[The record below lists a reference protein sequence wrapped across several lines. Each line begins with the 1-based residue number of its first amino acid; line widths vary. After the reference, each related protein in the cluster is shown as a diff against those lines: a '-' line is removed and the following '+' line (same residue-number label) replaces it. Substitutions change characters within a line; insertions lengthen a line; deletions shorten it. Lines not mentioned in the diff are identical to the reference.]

1 MNVLA
6 FVLAPVAVAVVLFV
20 SGWAKVGDVTGT
32 RLAFV
37 AMKVPAALTRPSVVR
52 ALPFAELLL
61 GCALLLTWGWV
72 LAVAAAATT
81 LLFLVYAALVARV
94 LRAGDD
100 VECHCFGTL
109 GDDRVTSVTLARN
122 LVLVLLAALAT
133 GFGAS
138 GSGVVPAIG
147 DFQGSDWWWPVMTA
161 LVVLTALLIFRPGG
175 AADEPT
181 VDDEEMEDYLR
192 QPVPIGF
199 LESEDGRRVQLRD
212 LATRQPQLLIFM
224 SIGCGACHIV
234 AEWLPSFAR
243 AAGDRGR
250 QHGLHRAAGV
260 GAGEPETGS
269 HHVVR
274 PAERG
279 LRPLRQRQ
287 AGGGAVR
294 RRRHARR
301 RAGGRRHGHRGLRR
315 RHRRR
320 ARLRATAGAPGRST
334 RSSTTTTT
342 ITWTTTTVRTTTD
355 TGHGHERPRTP
366 GPEPEPEPEEHAHDQ
381 VDQRNP

>member
-1 MNVLA
+1 MTWAQEVHGTHPDATEIVEQAVDALAERAWSSAVRCHDSAVNVLA

-37 AMKVPAALTRPSVVR
+37 AMKVPAALTRPSFVR

-138 GSGVVPAIG
+138 GSGVVPARRRLPG
-147 DFQGSDWWWPVMTA
+147 LR
-161 LVVLTALLIFRPGG
+161 LVVAGDDRSRRPHGPAHLPARRG
-175 AADEPT
+175 
-181 VDDEEMEDYLR
+181 
-192 QPVPIGF
+192 
-199 LESEDGRRVQLRD
+199 GRR
-212 LATRQPQLLIFM
+212 
-224 SIGCGACHIV
+224 
-234 AEWLPSFAR
+234 
-243 AAGDRGR
+243 AA
-250 QHGLHRAAGV
+250 
-260 GAGEPETGS
+260 
-269 HHVVR
+269 
-274 PAERG
+274 
-279 LRPLRQRQ
+279 
-287 AGGGAVR
+287 R
-294 RRRHARR
+294 RRRGDGGLPAATSPDRIPGD
-301 RAGGRRHGHRGLRR
+301 GGRS
-315 RHRRR
+315 
-320 ARLRATAGAPGRST
+320 ARPAARPGT
-334 RSSTTTTT
+334 SSS
-342 ITWTTTTVRTTTD
+342 
-355 TGHGHERPRTP
+355 PSC
-366 GPEPEPEPEEHAHDQ
+366 
-381 VDQRNP
+381 